1 MTHAWPARFGGRC
14 NECGRAFKVGTMVRW
29 EGGHIVEDECDL
41 GVPEDGAAMGP
52 KERVMFRGA
61 MCMRCFTV
69 HAPGQE
75 TCE

>member
-1 MTHAWPARFGGRC
+1 
-14 NECGRAFKVGTMVRW
+14 MVRW

-52 KERVMFRGA
+52 KERVLFRGA
-61 MCMRCFTV
+61 MCLQCFTV

-75 TCE
+75 DCE